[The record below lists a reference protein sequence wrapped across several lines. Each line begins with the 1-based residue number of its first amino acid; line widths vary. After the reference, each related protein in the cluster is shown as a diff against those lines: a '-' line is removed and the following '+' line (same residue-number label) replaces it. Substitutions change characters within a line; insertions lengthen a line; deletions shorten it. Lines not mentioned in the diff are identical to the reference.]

1 MDGTAEKQLANWLIP
16 LADCTNIGINLHLY
30 ITSTQVMGGEGGAAG
45 GQSVEL
51 HSWAGLSSAVAE

>member
-45 GQSVEL
+45 GSPENCT
-51 HSWAGLSSAVAE
+51 AGLGCHQQ